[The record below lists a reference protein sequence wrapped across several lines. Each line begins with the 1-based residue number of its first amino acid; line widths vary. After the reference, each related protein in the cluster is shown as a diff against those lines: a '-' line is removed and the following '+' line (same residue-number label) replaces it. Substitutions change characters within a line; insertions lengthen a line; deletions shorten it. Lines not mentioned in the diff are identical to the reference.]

1 MCLSDLGNIL
11 AYYLDKTTLLYKYCK
26 INRCLS
32 RLKVTRRMSLVEQ
45 ELHSLPEH
53 LSSLHLEGSCC
64 TSFSFM
70 CSVLQI
76 NPLGI
81 FLLFF
86 GLCIVRILFTASD
99 YRYSIFKLFLASN
112 TNQLEL
118 TQTTNIE
125 NMRKREDVLRA
136 VTSLSTNIHLFS
148 CSISV

>member
-1 MCLSDLGNIL
+1 MILMWSCTSRVICLSDLGNSL

-26 INRCLS
+26 SNRCLS
-32 RLKVTRRMSLVEQ
+32 RLKVTRRMSLVKQ

-81 FLLFF
+81 FLFFLGFVLFVF
-86 GLCIVRILFTASD
+86 YLRLLITATVS
-99 YRYSIFKLFLASN
+99 SN
-112 TNQLEL
+112 FSWRQTPTN
-118 TQTTNIE
+118 
-125 NMRKREDVLRA
+125 
-136 VTSLSTNIHLFS
+136 
-148 CSISV
+148 